1 MKGGRYPQF
10 VVSKSMEKRKIK
22 SIVKGRPTVDGA
34 GVHLV
39 RVLSINTVEDFD
51 PWLMLDSFDSRN
63 PRDYIAGF
71 PPHPHRGIE
80 TITYLIEGEMEHK
93 DNLGNKGIIKNG
105 ESQWMTAGSGIIHE
119 EMPTP
124 SKRML
129 GVQLWLN
136 LPQKD
141 KMTHPKY
148 FEITNEMIK
157 EVKTDFGK
165 VRVVSG
171 EYEGVA
177 GVKGDYV
184 DATILDLLIDK
195 DQSAVVNL
203 PPKDN
208 AFVFLLE
215 GNAVIDSTNC
225 DTKSAVLLG
234 PGSAVEIKAKDGA
247 LRALVCSGEPLKEEV
262 SWGGPIVM
270 NTKEELKL
278 AFEELE
284 KGTFIK
290 ENAID

>member
-1 MKGGRYPQF
+1 
-10 VVSKSMEKRKIK
+10 MEKRKVK

-39 RVLSINTVEDFD
+39 RVLSLNTVEDFD
-51 PWLMLDSFDSRN
+51 PWLMLDSFDSKN
-63 PRDYIAGF
+63 PRDYLAGF

-80 TITYLIEGEMEHK
+80 TITYLVEGEVTHQ
-93 DNLGNKGIIKNG
+93 DNMGNKGVIKSG

-119 EMPTP
+119 EMPQSAP
-124 SKRML
+124 RML

-148 FEITNEMIK
+148 FEITNAMIK
-157 EVKTDFGK
+157 EVKTDFGQ
-165 VRVVSG
+165 VRVVAG
-171 EYEGVA
+171 EYQGVT

-184 DATILDLLIDK
+184 DATILDLVIAK
-195 DQSAVVNL
+195 GQSAVVQL

-215 GNAVIDSTNC
+215 GNAVIGSTNC
-225 DTKSAVLLG
+225 EEKSAVLLG
-234 PGSAVEIKAKDGA
+234 EGTEVEIRAKEGN
-247 LRALVCSGEPLKEEV
+247 LRALVCSGEPLREEV

-270 NTKEELKL
+270 NTKAELKL
-278 AFEELE
+278 AFDELE
-284 KGTFIK
+284 RGTFIK
-290 ENAID
+290 ENARI